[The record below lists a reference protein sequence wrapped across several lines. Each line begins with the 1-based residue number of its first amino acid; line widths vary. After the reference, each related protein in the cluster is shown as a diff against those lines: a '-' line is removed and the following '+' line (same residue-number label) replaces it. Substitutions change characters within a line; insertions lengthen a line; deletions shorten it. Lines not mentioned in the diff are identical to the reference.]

1 MRRLIAVI
9 AVVSLVLLDYAI
21 ASGTFLDTAK
31 LGETLLTLVAVGAV
45 ASWWRQRALP
55 LFVAQN
61 LLLIVA
67 AGHALET
74 GSPLDAQGAV
84 TLALSFLIGNG
95 LVRLAARELLP
106 RAASPLTPA

>member
-9 AVVSLVLLDYAI
+9 AIVALALLDYAI
-21 ASGTFLDTAK
+21 ASAAFLDRSK
-31 LGETLLTLVAVGAV
+31 IGEALLALVAIGTA
-45 ASWWRQRALP
+45 ASWWWRRALP

-67 AGHALET
+67 AGHALAA
-74 GSPLDAQGAV
+74 GSPLDTQGAI

-95 LVRLAARELLP
+95 LVRLAARGLLP
-106 RAASPLTPA
+106 RAASPLSSA